1 MTDKRII
8 DNFISRYHLGG
19 NIERVKWVSDG
30 KGIHTEFINDSQT
43 LVGKVKNNNF
53 QFPVGEFGIYSTST
67 LNKLMSI
74 LDREVLFEVKQE
86 NKTPVQFIIGDTNVD
101 VKFNLADPQVIPN
114 VPTINPT
121 EGDIEIE
128 LDTEFINKFIKAR
141 DAINEEVFYV
151 STQEG
156 FVEKEVQ
163 FTIGSTTSN
172 SVSFV
177 HRIENGDGEIKNIPF
192 NALLV
197 KEVLRHNKQFEFG
210 VLKIN
215 PKGLMTF
222 AFKFGDLESSYYLV
236 RNQNQ

>member
-1 MTDKRII
+1 
-8 DNFISRYHLGG
+8 
-19 NIERVKWVSDG
+19 
-30 KGIHTEFINDSQT
+30 
-43 LVGKVKNNNF
+43 
-53 QFPVGEFGIYSTST
+53 
-67 LNKLMSI
+67 MSI
-74 LDREVLFEVKQE
+74 LDKEVLFEVNQE
-86 NKTPVQFIIGDTNVD
+86 NKTPIQFIIGDTNVD

-114 VPTINPT
+114 VPTINLT

-128 LDTEFINKFIKAR
+128 LDTEFISKFIKAR

-163 FTIGSTTSN
+163 FTIGNTTSN

-177 HRIENGDGEIKNIPF
+177 HRIKKGNGEIKNIPF

-197 KEVLRHNKQFEFG
+197 KEILRHNKQFEFG
-210 VLKIN
+210 ILKIN

-222 AFKFGDLESSYYLV
+222 EFKFGDLESFYYLI